1 MIKQLFKI
9 IWNQRRT
16 NGWIFAEL
24 LVVLAI
30 VWTLIDGY
38 WVDYHTYRAPLGFD
52 ITQVW
57 RFKLNDLSERAPGYV
72 PDSLYTSSGSEDLA
86 KLMDQIRRHPAV
98 DGVCATFY
106 SCPYSNGNSWWGI
119 RPVDGDTTLAGQK
132 SFQVRR
138 VTPEYFDVF
147 RVKNTAGDPVYQ
159 SLAGIHNP
167 LIISQDMEKA
177 FYHDESGRGRRVLLD
192 KSEQETTIAAV
203 CQPIRFDE
211 YARSEPCY
219 FQILEGPV
227 LNEYVNMFSPSQAEL
242 CVRMKQAYT
251 KEEMN
256 GMLTEMGSLLTV
268 NNLNVYGVQS
278 LDEMRTQRL
287 RYFDD
292 EARQKMG
299 IMSFLLINVFFGIT
313 GTFWLRMQNRRG
325 EMGLRI
331 ALGATRI
338 SLRRFMFLEG
348 ICLLVLTMLPVLIYA
363 LNVIYLDKIDS
374 YRIPL
379 GVGRF
384 LITFGGTYL
393 LMAGMICLGIWYPV
407 RKTMQMAPADALHY
421 E

>member
-1 MIKQLFKI
+1 M
-9 IWNQRRT
+9 
-16 NGWIFAEL
+16 
-24 LVVLAI
+24 
-30 VWTLIDGY
+30 
-38 WVDYHTYRAPLGFD
+38 
-52 ITQVW
+52 
-57 RFKLNDLSERAPGYV
+57 
-72 PDSLYTSSGSEDLA
+72 
-86 KLMDQIRRHPAV
+86 
-98 DGVCATFY
+98 
-106 SCPYSNGNSWWGI
+106 
-119 RPVDGDTTLAGQK
+119 
-132 SFQVRR
+132 
-138 VTPEYFDVF
+138 
-147 RVKNTAGDPVYQ
+147 KNTAGDPVYQ

-227 LNEYVNMFSPSQAEL
+227 LSEYVNMFSPSQAEL

-256 GMLTEMGSLLTV
+256 GMLT
-268 NNLNVYGVQS
+268 
-278 LDEMRTQRL
+278 
-287 RYFDD
+287 
-292 EARQKMG
+292 
-299 IMSFLLINVFFGIT
+299 
-313 GTFWLRMQNRRG
+313 

-384 LITFGGTYL
+384 LLTFGGTYL

>member
-9 IWNQRRT
+9 LYNQRRA

-24 LVVLAI
+24 LVVLAV

-38 WVDYHTYRAPLGFD
+38 WVDYRTYRAPLGFD
-52 ITQVW
+52 ISNVW
-57 RFKLNDLSERAPGYV
+57 RFKLNNLSERAPGYV
-72 PDSLYTSSGSEDLA
+72 PDSLYTSSGTADLT

-98 DGVCATFY
+98 EGACATFY
-106 SCPYSNGNSWWGI
+106 SCPYSGGNSWWGL
-119 RPVDGDTTLAGQK
+119 RPVDGDTTLAAQK

-147 RVKNTAGDPVYQ
+147 RVRNTAGDLVYQ
-159 SLAGIHNP
+159 SLTGIHNP

-177 FYHDESGRGRRVLLD
+177 FYHGESGKGRRVLLD
-192 KSEQETTIAAV
+192 RSEQETTIAAV
-203 CQPIRFDE
+203 CQPIRYHE
-211 YARSEPCY
+211 YERSEPCFY
-219 FQILEGPV
+219 QVLEGPV

-242 CVRMKQAYT
+242 CVRMKQSYT

-256 GMLTEMGSLLTV
+256 GMLAEMGNLLTV

-278 LDEMRTQRL
+278 LDEMRARRL
-287 RYFDD
+287 RHFDD

-299 IMSFLLINVFFGIT
+299 IIAFLLINVFFGIT

-325 EMGLRI
+325 EMGLRV
-331 ALGATRI
+331 ALGATRV

-348 ICLLVLTMLPVLIYA
+348 LCLLVLTLLPVLVYA
-363 LNVIYLDKIDS
+363 LNMIYLDKIDS
-374 YRIPL
+374 YRMAL

-384 LITFGGTYL
+384 LITFGSTYG

-407 RKTMQMAPADALHY
+407 SKTMQMAPAEALRY